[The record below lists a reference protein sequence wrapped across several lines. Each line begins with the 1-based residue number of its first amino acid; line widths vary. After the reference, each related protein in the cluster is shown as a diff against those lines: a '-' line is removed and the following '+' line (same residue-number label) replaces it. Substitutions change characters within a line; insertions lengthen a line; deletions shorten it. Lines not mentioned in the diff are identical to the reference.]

1 MCILPVSEDRFDQT
15 KTITAPDVKLYI
27 ILHQQKGFRSENGI
41 ESILLE

>member
-15 KTITAPDVKLYI
+15 KTITAPVKLYI